1 MTGSRTQPRGAIA
14 YRGPRDSI
22 YLNLTNR
29 CSAACWFCVRDWS
42 HGVYGAD
49 LVLESEPE
57 LDDVTAAVEREY
69 LNGPAPEVVFCGLGE
84 PTMRL
89 DLVLGVTEWLRVRRI
104 TSRLNTNGHGSLVNP
119 GVDVPAALAAAGL
132 ESVSISLNAAD
143 PATYESLCRPVF
155 RKAYRAVIK
164 FTEECIRQNIQT
176 TVTAVD
182 HPDAD
187 LEGCEALARQ
197 LGARF
202 RVRALVSPP
211 EGGVRAT

>member
-29 CSAACWFCVRDWS
+29 CSASCSFCVRDRS
-42 HGVYGAD
+42 DGVYGAY

-69 LNGPAPEVVFCGLGE
+69 LDGPAPEVVFCGLGE

-104 TSRLNTNGHGSLVNP
+104 ASRLDTNGHGSLVNP

-132 ESVSISLNAAD
+132 DSVSVSLNAAD

-155 RKAYRAVIK
+155 DKAYRAVIK
-164 FTEECIRQNIQT
+164 FTEECIRQNLET

-182 HPDAD
+182 HPDVD

-197 LGARF
+197 LGAQF
-202 RVRALVSPP
+202 RVRALVGPP
-211 EGGVRAT
+211 EGK